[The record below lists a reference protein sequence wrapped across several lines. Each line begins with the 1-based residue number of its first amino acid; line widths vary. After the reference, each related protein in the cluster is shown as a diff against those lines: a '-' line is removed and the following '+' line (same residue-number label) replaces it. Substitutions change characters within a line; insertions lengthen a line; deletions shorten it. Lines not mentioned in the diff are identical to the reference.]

1 MGSRNNNQL
10 QLAIFRTT
18 MLHRITICVIA
29 VTCISVVSGCQ
40 NLVNRGQSRDGG
52 LLKATETEDTLE
64 TKYVARICKM
74 NGLTPQKVEGIALVS
89 NLNGTGSPAKP
100 GELRKRLLRDLETI
114 ETPLPAEELLQSK
127 STEMVLVKGLLPAG
141 VRKGDRFDLE
151 IFPLSGTD
159 ATSLEGG
166 YIQKMRLRTTAQLGG
181 TVKEGHLQGLGKGR
195 VLTYSAFETRN
206 DASNRLSGVVL
217 GGGTSKVERDLTLLI
232 RNGSKSIRT
241 STAISAAIN
250 ERFTVST
257 STGLEGV
264 ANSVTDQVIELKIPS
279 HYRHNV
285 GRFAQVVSNMA
296 YDEPAH
302 LKVNRMDTL
311 EASLQNPLT
320 AGLSA
325 IRLEAMGKQA
335 LPTLKRALGNS
346 DLQVRFAAAQSLAYQ
361 GLNDGIEILANAARS
376 ESAFRWQALAAL
388 TTLESAAADD
398 ALTSLL
404 NEPSAETRYGA
415 FRAIRERNPHSPLVA
430 GQWMN
435 RDFKMCLVDNQSPA
449 LLHFSKS
456 DIAEIVVFNDSQTF
470 NDQFLYVESGLTV
483 KHNTDG
489 TVTVATYHSDD
500 SFRATCSDR
509 VSDVIQ
515 TVSQAGYGY
524 ETLLKMARLAMKEG
538 TLNGRLVVD
547 ATPKV
552 GRRYQS
558 KPLPNSITQSAPSE
572 STSDRTATKLVDQIK
587 TPKRLPSFG
596 KLPGERLR
604 NRLKT
609 GAENSAGVI
618 KDAAVKPAS
627 WWSRI
632 KK

>member
-1 MGSRNNNQL
+1 MGSRNINHL
-10 QLAIFRTT
+10 PLAICRTT
-18 MLHRITICVIA
+18 LRRINICIVA
-29 VTCISVVSGCQ
+29 MMCISVAGGCQ
-40 NLVNRGQSRDGG
+40 NLVNRGQSRDAS
-52 LLKATETEDTLE
+52 LLKATETENTSE
-64 TKYVARICKM
+64 TKYIARICKM
-74 NGLTPQKVEGIALVS
+74 AGLNFQKIEGVAVVS
-89 NLNGTGSPAKP
+89 NLNGTGSAAKP
-100 GELRKRLLRDLETI
+100 GELRERLLRDLETI
-114 ETPLPAEELLQSK
+114 KMPLPAEELLESK
-127 STEMVLVKGLLPAG
+127 NTEMVLVKGLLPPG

-151 IFPLSGTD
+151 IFPLNGTD

-166 YIQKMRLRTTAQLGG
+166 YIQKMRLRNTAKLGG

-195 VLTYSAFETRN
+195 VLTHSAFETRD
-206 DASNRLSGVVL
+206 DASNRLSGLVL
-217 GGGTSKVERDLTLLI
+217 GGGQSKIDRDLMLMI
-232 RNGSKSIRT
+232 RTGSKSIRT
-241 STAISAAIN
+241 STSISAAIN

-257 STGLEGV
+257 ATGLEGV
-264 ANSVTDQVIELKIPS
+264 ANSKTDQIIELKIPNQ
-279 HYRHNV
+279 YRHNV
-285 GRFAQVVSNMA
+285 GRFAQVISNLA

-335 LPTLKRALGNS
+335 LPALKRALGNA

-361 GLNDGIEILANAARS
+361 GHNDGVEILETAARA
-376 ESAFRWQALAAL
+376 EPAFRWQALAAL
-388 TTLESAAADD
+388 TTLESAGAEQ
-398 ALTSLL
+398 ALENLL
-404 NEPSAETRYGA
+404 DEPSAETRYGA
-415 FRAIRERNPHSPLVA
+415 FRAIRKRNPQSPVVA
-430 GQWMN
+430 GQWLSH
-435 RDFKMCLVDNQSPA
+435 DFKMCMVDNQSPA
-449 LLHFSKS
+449 LLHFSRM

-470 NDQFLYVESGLTV
+470 NDKFLYVETGLTV
-483 KHNTDG
+483 KSNQDG
-489 TVTVATYHSDD
+489 TVTVATYKSDD
-500 SFRATCSDR
+500 SFRSTCSDR

-524 ETLLKMARLAMKEG
+524 ETLLKMTRLAMKEG

-552 GRRYQS
+552 GRRYQGDLLSSEITHSASS
-558 KPLPNSITQSAPSE
+558 KNTPSRMTQGLA
-572 STSDRTATKLVDQIK
+572 DKFK
-587 TPKRLPSFG
+587 TPI

-609 GAENSAGVI
+609 GVENSAGVI

-632 KK
+632 KQ